1 MATVGQQANDSQIDI
16 GDHAV
21 AWRWMV
27 ETARKNPEGFLR
39 LTGGNIHRLKEL
51 HGAPHWTGDGKKWS
65 CGWGVH
71 MHGLDWV
78 ILAGDNQTIYRIR
91 VPVDGETYLA
101 DRRVGTGITLA
112 LADILKQLTENPIA

>member
-1 MATVGQQANDSQIDI
+1 MATANPQSNDNQIDI

-27 ETARKNPEGFLR
+27 ETARKDPEGFLR
-39 LTGGNIHRLKEL
+39 LTGGNIDRFKTLYGH
-51 HGAPHWTGDGKKWS
+51 PHWTSDGKKWA

-71 MHGLDWV
+71 LHGLDWI
-78 ILAGDNQTIYRIR
+78 ILAGDTQTIYRIR

-101 DRRVGTGITLA
+101 DRRVGTGINMA